1 MVKGIG
7 QAVAETTYG
16 AHLLCNPL
24 PPAVGL
30 LPAHKPRYL
39 SPCMA
44 ILLFIV
50 FIDLLGFGVMIPLL
64 PFYGLHFGAT
74 PTEATWMMGCYSLAQ
89 FVSSPLLGRLSDK
102 IGRRPVLLVSL
113 ACSAAAYIW
122 IGFADALWMLFAAR
136 LLAGAGA
143 GNIAAAQAY
152 ITDVTPPEQRS
163 KGMGMIGAAFGVGFT
178 LGPAIGGFVA
188 GSQQTAAALAR
199 PAFLS
204 AGLSALAFLLV
215 LTLLKE
221 SLPEEARNAPPRPQ
235 RWRLAKEILV
245 GPRQPLRQLILLFFT
260 VTTAFAGMETTFAL
274 WANSAFGWNQQQVG
288 EFFLYVGIV
297 LIIVQGM
304 LIGRLSRLFGDSR
317 LILAGAVLIA
327 LGLAGIPFASS
338 LPRLMAASAC
348 LAFGMGLFN
357 PSINAVI
364 SRQAAVDERGGT
376 MGVAQSGASLAG
388 IAGPLIGGA
397 LFGLYGRDAPYYAG
411 AVLMVAAIAVA
422 LRIPRERVTSAMAK
436 AAGRA
441 S

>member
-1 MVKGIG
+1 M
-7 QAVAETTYG
+7 
-16 AHLLCNPL
+16 
-24 PPAVGL
+24 
-30 LPAHKPRYL
+30 
-39 SPCMA
+39 S

-74 PTEATWMMGCYSLAQ
+74 ATEATWMMGCYSLAQ

-113 ACSAAAYIW
+113 ACSTAAYIW

-136 LLAGAGA
+136 VLAGAGA

-152 ITDVTPPEQRS
+152 ITDVTPPEQRA
-163 KGMGMIGAAFGVGFT
+163 KAMGMIGAAFGVGFT

-188 GSQQTAAALAR
+188 GSEQTTAALAR

-204 AGLSALAFLLV
+204 AGLSLIAFLLV
-215 LTLLKE
+215 LALLKE
-221 SLPEEARNAPPRPQ
+221 SLPAEARNAPPRPQ
-235 RWRLAKEILV
+235 RWRLAQDILF
-245 GPRQPLRQLILLFFT
+245 GPRLMLRQLIVLFFT
-260 VTTAFAGMETTFAL
+260 VTTAFAAMETTFAL
-274 WANSAFGWNQQQVG
+274 WANGAYGWNQRQVG
-288 EFFLYVGIV
+288 EYFLYVGV
-297 LIIVQGM
+297 LLIIVQGL

-317 LILAGAVLIA
+317 LILGGAVLIA

-338 LPRLMAASAC
+338 LPRLMASTAC

-364 SRQAAVDERGGT
+364 SRQAAADERGGT
-376 MGVAQSGASLAG
+376 MGVAQSGASLAR

-397 LFGLYGRDAPYYAG
+397 LFGLYGRNAPYYAG
-411 AVLMVAAIAVA
+411 AALMVVAVALA
-422 LRIPRERVTSAMAK
+422 LRIPRERLAGAMAK
-436 AAGRA
+436 VAGRA